1 MRVPLSDPVREFR
14 DVRDEVLA
22 AVGEVLAS
30 GRYIL
35 GESVDA
41 FEQEFARLVGVSH
54 AVGVASG
61 TDAVE
66 LALEALGVGPGDEV
80 ITTPF
85 TFLATATAI
94 MSTGATPVFADVR
107 PDTFNIDPDA
117 VAAVITHRTAA
128 IVPVHLFGQMADMG
142 ALGAIAD
149 RHGLPIVEDA
159 AQAFGATRVAADGS
173 VAHAGGVGVAGA
185 FSFYPTKSL
194 GAAGDGGIITTDD
207 AAVAERLVRLRN
219 HGRTA
224 TGVHSEP
231 GHNSRLDAIQA
242 AFLSAKLPVVERW
255 TERRLEHAA
264 AYDSALSDVAGISP
278 PVVDSGNRHIFHQ
291 YTVLCHGRERVWQA
305 MADAG
310 VSAAKF
316 YDPPVH
322 RLEALEG
329 LDWRT
334 DGCPVAD
341 ELSTRVLS
349 IPVFAH
355 LTEEERDRVVETLV
369 SSGSL
374 QPG

>member
-1 MRVPLSDPVREFR
+1 LRVPLSDPVREFR

-35 GESVDA
+35 GETVDA

-80 ITTPF
+80 VTTPF

-94 MSTGATPVFADVR
+94 
-107 PDTFNIDPDA
+107 N
-117 VAAVITHRTAA
+117 RTAA
-128 IVPVHLFGQMADMG
+128 IVPVHLFGQMVDVD

-231 GHNSRLDAIQA
+231 GHNSRLDAVQA

-264 AYDSALSDVAGISP
+264 AYGAALSDVPGISP
-278 PVVDSGNRHIFHQ
+278 PVADAGNRHIFHQ
-291 YTVLCHGRERVWQA
+291 YTVLCHGRERVLQA

-329 LDWRT
+329 RDWRT

-369 SSGSL
+369 ASGSL

>member
-1 MRVPLSDPVREFR
+1 MKVPLSDPVREFR
-14 DVRDEVLA
+14 DVRDAALA
-22 AVGEVLAS
+22 AVGEVLSS

-35 GESVDA
+35 GETVEA
-41 FEQEFARLVGVSH
+41 FEEEFAALVGARH

-94 MSTGATPVFADVR
+94 MSTGATPVFADVL

-117 VAAVITHRTAA
+117 VAAAVTPRTAA
-128 IVPVHLFGQMADMG
+128 IVPVHLFGQMADMD
-142 ALGAIAD
+142 ALDTVAE

-159 AQAFGATRVAADGS
+159 AQAFGASRVAADGAIS
-173 VAHAGGVGVAGA
+173 HAGGVGAAGA

-194 GAAGDGGIITTDD
+194 GAAGDGGIITTSD
-207 AAVAERLVRLRN
+207 AALADRLVRLRN
-219 HGRTA
+219 HGRTSA
-224 TGVHSEP
+224 GAHSEP
-231 GHNSRLDAIQA
+231 GHNSRLDAVQA
-242 AFLSAKLPVVERW
+242 AFLSAKLPVVDSW
-255 TERRLEHAA
+255 TEARRAHAA
-264 AYDSALSDVAGISP
+264 AYGAALADVAGISP
-278 PVVDSGNRHIFHQ
+278 PTVGEGNRHIYHQ
-291 YTVLCHGRERVWQA
+291 YTVLCHGRGRVKAA
-305 MADAG
+305 MSAAG
-310 VSAAKF
+310 VGCATF

-322 RLEALEG
+322 RLEALAG
-329 LDWRT
+329 RDWRT

-341 ELSTRVLS
+341 ELATRVLS

-355 LTEEERDRVVETLV
+355 LESAERELVADTLV
-369 SSGSL
+369 ASGSL